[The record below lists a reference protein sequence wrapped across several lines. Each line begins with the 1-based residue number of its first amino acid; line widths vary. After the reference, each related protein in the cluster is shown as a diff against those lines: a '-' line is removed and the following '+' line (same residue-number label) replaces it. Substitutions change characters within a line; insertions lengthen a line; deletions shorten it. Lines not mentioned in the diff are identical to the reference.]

1 MIARLL
7 RRVAR
12 ALGFVPVEEVA
23 EYVDMDTLFTALA
36 VSDEERAEALR
47 AVSVFAKA
55 GMMPTEEAAAALVR
69 AVLRSS
75 STYEEWVAAS
85 EKNRRELARIARELE
100 ASRG

>member
-23 EYVDMDTLFTALA
+23 EYSDMETLFTALG
-36 VSDEERAEALR
+36 VTDEERADALR

-55 GMMPTEEAAAALVR
+55 GMMPTEEAAAALVQ

-75 STYEEWVAAS
+75 TTYGEWVSAS
-85 EKNRRELARIARELE
+85 EENRRELARLTREAE
-100 ASRG
+100 AFHG